1 MKSEFSLSALVAF
14 ALLAFVFTVGFLV
27 LAFRLKTEQVDGA
40 AEYRRQMQAQS
51 FRRVQTIGMRGRIL
65 DRRGVVLAG
74 NRPVMNVTISPERTA
89 PESAERKRT
98 RKSPA
103 RSRRPPESSGA
114 NRTST
119 STTSAAI

>member
-74 NRPVMNVTISPERTA
+74 NRPVMNVTISPETYRA
-89 PESAERKRT
+89 RKRGEKT
-98 RKSPA
+98 DEKIAGALAKEIVAALRPSCCKWA
-103 RSRRPPESSGA
+103 R
-114 NRTST
+114 
-119 STTSAAI
+119 